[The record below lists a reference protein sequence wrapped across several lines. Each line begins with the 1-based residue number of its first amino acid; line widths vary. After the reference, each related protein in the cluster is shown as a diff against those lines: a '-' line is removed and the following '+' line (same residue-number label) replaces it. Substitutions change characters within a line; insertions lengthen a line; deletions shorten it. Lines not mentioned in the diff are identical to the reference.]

1 MSSLPL
7 LQLQELQNFFV
18 YLSTSLS
25 IEMIIKIV
33 ISCLLIIWFAVAVW
47 VIKDITTR
55 STSIIVQTFSL
66 LLIIFFTPIFWLP
79 LYLLIRPRSTLFE
92 QHYEENWLENFEG
105 QSEMELIPC
114 NDCWE
119 KIGWD
124 AKFCPYCGSKQFDTC
139 KECSA
144 KMLVNWKY
152 CTSCGTPRDTQ
163 KKEISREKSLNSK
176 TKDKKSK
183 RWTSEET
190 GERAKESE

>member
-66 LLIIFFTPIFWLP
+66 LLIIFFTPIF
-79 LYLLIRPRSTLFE
+79 
-92 QHYEENWLENFEG
+92 
-105 QSEMELIPC
+105 
-114 NDCWE
+114 
-119 KIGWD
+119 
-124 AKFCPYCGSKQFDTC
+124 
-139 KECSA
+139 
-144 KMLVNWKY
+144 
-152 CTSCGTPRDTQ
+152 
-163 KKEISREKSLNSK
+163 
-176 TKDKKSK
+176 
-183 RWTSEET
+183 
-190 GERAKESE
+190 

>member
-7 LQLQELQNFFV
+7 LQLQELQNFFA
-18 YLSTSLS
+18 YLYTSLS
-25 IEMIIKIV
+25 VEMIIKIV

-92 QHYEENWLENFEG
+92 QHYEENWLENFEN

-114 NDCWE
+114 NACWE
-119 KIGWD
+119 KIGTD

-152 CTSCGTPRDTQ
+152 CTSCGTPREES
-163 KKEISREKSLNSK
+163 KKEISRKKSLNSK
-176 TKDKKSK
+176 TKSKKSK
-183 RWTSEET
+183 HWTSEER
-190 GERAKESE
+190 EESEKESE

>member
-1 MSSLPL
+1 MPSLPL
-7 LQLQELQNFFV
+7 LQIQELQNFFV

-119 KIGWD
+119 KIGCD

-144 KMLVNWKY
+144 KMLINWKY
-152 CTSCGTPRDTQ
+152 CTSCGTPRDAQ
-163 KKEISREKSLNSK
+163 KKEISREKSLHSK
-176 TKDKKSK
+176 SKDKKSK

-190 GERAKESE
+190 EEWAKESE